1 MKKTLIVSSL
11 VCLAQM
17 AVASTI
23 VYSADEWTDSTSAG
37 YATKYI
43 NLEEALSSDVSWSLT
58 AEYTLNG
65 LTMNQWGSAFL
76 ASGTNPLLEQAN
88 YKNTT
93 AFQYYVGTS
102 ENGNGE
108 GFQTLGFITENN
120 DLKTY
125 GASTNILANVGTATL
140 EMSWDVETETLSWSI
155 SSNGADVASAEFIK
169 SDYAASDSEITSL
182 SYALNFT
189 GNTPAALNTL
199 TVTIVPEPTTAS
211 LGLLG
216 VAALFLRRRR

>member
-1 MKKTLIVSSL
+1 
-11 VCLAQM
+11 
-17 AVASTI
+17 
-23 VYSADEWTDSTSAG
+23 
-37 YATKYI
+37 
-43 NLEEALSSDVSWSLT
+43 
-58 AEYTLNG
+58 
-65 LTMNQWGSAFL
+65 
-76 ASGTNPLLEQAN
+76 
-88 YKNTT
+88 
-93 AFQYYVGTS
+93 
-102 ENGNGE
+102 
-108 GFQTLGFITENN
+108 
-120 DLKTY
+120 
-125 GASTNILANVGTATL
+125 
-140 EMSWDVETETLSWSI
+140 MSWDVETETLSWSI